1 MGAGYWVLSPEVG
14 VLRPQ
19 FSARKGRPVIE
30 PLAKGRLK
38 AEKRTLSGE
47 GVIGKEW
54 PMQD

>member
-1 MGAGYWVLSPEVG
+1 MLRPQTA

-19 FSARKGRPVIE
+19 ISARRGRPVIE
-30 PLAKGRLK
+30 PLAKSRLK
-38 AEKRTLSGE
+38 TEKRTLSGE